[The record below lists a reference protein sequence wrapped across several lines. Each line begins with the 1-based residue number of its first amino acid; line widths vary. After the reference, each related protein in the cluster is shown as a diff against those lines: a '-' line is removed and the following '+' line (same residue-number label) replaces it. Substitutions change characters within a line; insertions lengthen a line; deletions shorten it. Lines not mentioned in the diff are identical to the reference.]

1 MKIRRT
7 NHKLSTILIISILA
21 SLAMPIY
28 IINFLEPSFSQFVAQ
43 EAEAEATLI
52 ANHMSQ
58 LFFPNP
64 KELQEQ
70 TITAEDQNKLA
81 QVAQAFGIIKVKI
94 YSSQGHVIYSTDPQ
108 DRGKTNTHKYFY
120 DIVAKGQ
127 TFSKVVQKNH
137 TTMEGRIMPVDVV
150 ETYVP
155 IFRKKS
161 FAGAFEIYNDIT
173 VEENKLHQLSKKSR
187 NISISFSFLLL
198 LAIIFTI
205 KQARTNL
212 VAQKRAED
220 ELREAHDNLEL
231 RVEKRTKDLNDLNS
245 ALTKVEQ
252 EKAELIEK
260 LTKAVDEVKTLTRKV
275 NGIN

>member
-198 LAIIFTI
+198 LAIIFTV

>member
-21 SLAMPIY
+21 SLALPIY

>member
-21 SLAMPIY
+21 SLALPIY

-212 VAQKRAED
+212 VAQKIAED

-260 LTKAVDEVKTLTRKV
+260 LTKAVDEVNTLTRKV
-275 NGIN
+275 NGIK

>member
-21 SLAMPIY
+21 SLALPIY

-260 LTKAVDEVKTLTRKV
+260 LTKAVDEVNTLTRKV